1 MSNKIKLQEFV
12 ALLERSI
19 LPTIIIEGNDDVII
33 YSEFEK
39 KLKVDVLPV
48 GGRNTIL
55 ELFKEKI
62 NNPRLTNKNIIFIAD
77 RDVWVNQNIPT
88 EFNNPILVFTNG
100 YSIENDVL
108 RDYECESI
116 LQCTPDIYSQYKK
129 DIQCFIQWYSLALQS
144 MFDDKNT
151 DNKYRKLSTHP
162 QNVLNEFNSFTQ
174 LLEEER
180 LPTELIEVLSN
191 DYLRLVRGKSLLAIF
206 TKNLTHHKNQA
217 IFESVAIR
225 PGNYIQKI
233 FNDVEV
239 NFQSLH

>member
-1 MSNKIKLQEFV
+1 MNNFSDLFKDVDVNAKYTPTQLQNFFLGIKSQLYDLNKLADSNTDSNFIKPQKIPTNIPQSLLQQDIIEEIENKSDPINKGNIKDTIKT
-12 ALLERSI
+12 ALLANSR
-19 LPTIIIEGNDDVII
+19 N
-33 YSEFEK
+33 
-39 KLKVDVLPV
+39 VD
-48 GGRNTIL
+48 
-55 ELFKEKI
+55 
-62 NNPRLTNKNIIFIAD
+62 
-77 RDVWVNQNIPT
+77 
-88 EFNNPILVFTNG
+88 
-100 YSIENDVL
+100 
-108 RDYECESI
+108 
-116 LQCTPDIYSQYKK
+116 
-129 DIQCFIQWYSLALQS
+129 
-144 MFDDKNT
+144 
-151 DNKYRKLSTHP
+151 